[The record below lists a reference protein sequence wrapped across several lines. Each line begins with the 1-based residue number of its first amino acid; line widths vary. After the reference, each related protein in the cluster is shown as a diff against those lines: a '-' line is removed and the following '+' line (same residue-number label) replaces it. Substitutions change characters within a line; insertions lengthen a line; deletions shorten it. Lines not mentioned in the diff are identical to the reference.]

1 MNPRTKSARG
11 RRDYMPLTKAE
22 LAEKYEWE
30 ERHAD
35 ECECVY
41 CVMSEM
47 FSRKHEAESQGG
59 S

>member
-1 MNPRTKSARG
+1 
-11 RRDYMPLTKAE
+11 MPLTKAE

-47 FSRKHEAESQGG
+47 FARKHEAESHGG

>member
-1 MNPRTKSARG
+1 MRAKGARG
-11 RRDYMPLTKAE
+11 RRDDTPLTKAE

-35 ECECVY
+35 ECQCVY

-47 FSRKHEAESQGG
+47 FARKHEAESLGG